1 MKFFFVFLRDNIAII
16 NKVSGLKY
24 LDGRISINGKYL
36 SIILFQ
42 SSLEYQG
49 VFLQNHL
56 TYEADAN
63 SLIFSEKKFAYFR
76 EGIAIVNKVSG
87 LKYLDG
93 RISINGKDLSTTLFQ
108 SSRDIKVCIHK
119 TT

>member
-1 MKFFFVFLRDNIAII
+1 LERQ
-16 NKVSGLKY
+16 
-24 LDGRISINGKYL
+24 ISSNGKYL
-36 SIILFQ
+36 SIILLQ

-63 SLIFSEKKFAYFR
+63 SLIFSEKKFSYFC

-87 LKYLDG
+87 LKYLERG
-93 RISINGKDLSTTLFQ
+93 ISIKGKDLSIIL
-108 SSRDIKVCIHK
+108 
-119 TT
+119 